1 MATTIDHRP
10 MNPNTDTP
18 FNVFKGL
25 FYSLGGAILLSTT
38 WVIGKYAMDGFN
50 VETFVVVWM
59 SSAAAGALV
68 IIVVTGQTARLALP
82 GNAVS
87 GILLLGLATG
97 AGMITGWAG
106 LKRLDPSF
114 SAFIWRLLPV
124 LGILFGVIFLR
135 EKMTTLELL
144 PMAVMFVGG
153 CLGTIGRWHIVG
165 TGVVLTLFACCAS
178 AVQLLIAKIKVTQV
192 HPTIMVFYR
201 NGIAAV
207 LMGAWMI
214 LTGKAELHVDWSYWL
229 ATILGAFI
237 GPCAGFILTFRS
249 YHYWEL
255 SRASM
260 VMTMQPLFVLP
271 LAYLFLDKLPD
282 PKELLGGSIIL
293 VGAFWLAYIHLRKK
307 NKGHIAASG

>member
-1 MATTIDHRP
+1 
-10 MNPNTDTP
+10 
-18 FNVFKGL
+18 
-25 FYSLGGAILLSTT
+25 
-38 WVIGKYAMDGFN
+38 
-50 VETFVVVWM
+50 
-59 SSAAAGALV
+59 
-68 IIVVTGQTARLALP
+68 
-82 GNAVS
+82 
-87 GILLLGLATG
+87 
-97 AGMITGWAG
+97 
-106 LKRLDPSF
+106 
-114 SAFIWRLLPV
+114 
-124 LGILFGVIFLR
+124 
-135 EKMTTLELL
+135 
-144 PMAVMFVGG
+144 
-153 CLGTIGRWHIVG
+153 
-165 TGVVLTLFACCAS
+165 
-178 AVQLLIAKIKVTQV
+178 VQLLIAKIKVTQV